1 VQQGKSYAY
10 PVLALGVAAVSCAAV
25 LIREA
30 DAPALVIAAYRL
42 GLAALPAGALALA
55 TSRRRASEDGLQAWP
70 FLAGAFLALHFGFWI
85 ASLQQ
90 TSVITSVV
98 LVTTNPL
105 FVGLASPFVLGE
117 RVPAGTWTGIGI
129 AMVGAALMAA
139 EDFGHGLGTVVGD
152 LYALLGAIFGAG
164 YLMVG
169 RRARP
174 QAPWMGYVGI
184 VYPVAA
190 VLLVL
195 SVLVAREPFTGYSA
209 KTFVMLGLLALV
221 PQLMGHS
228 AINWALAYVPAALVA
243 VAILGEPVGA
253 TALAVLVLNERP
265 TAFEAAGALL
275 VLAGVYRAL
284 RRGPVPAAGLG
295 YRNLFPLP
303 CPANTGPVTRGAGG
317 YRVRG
322 SRASRRPSPR
332 KVKQSIRR
340 AMEAAGKVTIQTF
353 CRTKA

>member
-1 VQQGKSYAY
+1 V
-10 PVLALGVAAVSCAAV
+10 VAVSCAAV

-30 DAPALVIAAYRL
+30 EAPALVIAAYRM

-55 TSRRRASEDGLQAWP
+55 TGRQRTSQDGLWVWP
-70 FLAGAFLALHFGFWI
+70 LLAGAFLALHFGFWI

-105 FVGLASPFVLGE
+105 FVALASPFVLRE
-117 RVPAGTWTGIGI
+117 RVSAATWVGIGI
-129 AMVGAALMAA
+129 ATAGAALMAA
-139 EDFGHGLGTVVGD
+139 EDVGEGLGTIVGD
-152 LYALLGAIFGAG
+152 LYALLGAIFGAA
-164 YLMVG
+164 YLMIG

-174 QAPWMGYVGI
+174 QLSWARYVGV

-195 SVLVAREPFTGYSA
+195 SVLVAGEPFTGYST

-221 PQLMGHS
+221 PQLVGHS

-253 TALAVLVLNERP
+253 TALAAIILKEMP
-265 TAFEAAGALL
+265 SGFEVAGALL
-275 VLAGVYRAL
+275 VLAGVYVVL
-284 RRGPVPAAGLG
+284 RPHQVLAPDIA
-295 YRNLFPLP
+295 
-303 CPANTGPVTRGAGG
+303 
-317 YRVRG
+317 
-322 SRASRRPSPR
+322 
-332 KVKQSIRR
+332 
-340 AMEAAGKVTIQTF
+340 
-353 CRTKA
+353 